1 MLRWWWEDMNEKKT
15 LKGKEEILK
24 ILPHRDPILLVDEVI
39 EQGEDYI
46 IAKKNVSEDE
56 PVFKGHFPGYPIYP
70 GVYIIEGLAQTAG
83 VLLLENV
90 ERNSIPIF
98 IGIDEARFKKEVRPN
113 CELIYE
119 VRVLD
124 KKGPIVIVD
133 GKAKVDGQ
141 LVAKAKLMVGV
152 KKGEGNGSSSDV
164 EDKLQSEADG
174 R

>member
-1 MLRWWWEDMNEKKT
+1 LQKNTLPKMN
-15 LKGKEEILK
+15 
-24 ILPHRDPILLVDEVI
+24 RC
-39 EQGEDYI
+39 
-46 IAKKNVSEDE
+46 
-56 PVFKGHFPGYPIYP
+56 FKGHFPGYPIYP

-113 CELIYE
+113 CELTYE
-119 VRVLD
+119 VKVLD

-152 KKGEGNGSSSDV
+152 KKGEGKDSSSAV
-164 EDKLQSEADG
+164 EDKVQSEADG